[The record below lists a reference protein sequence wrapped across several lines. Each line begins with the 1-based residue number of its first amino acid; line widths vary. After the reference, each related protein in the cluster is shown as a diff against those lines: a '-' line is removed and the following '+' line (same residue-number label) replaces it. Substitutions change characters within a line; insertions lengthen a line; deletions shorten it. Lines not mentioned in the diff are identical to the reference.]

1 MFSRKFTYRNDI
13 NECPM
18 FLSVNQAILI
28 PSPNEWNKDS
38 IPISHPYI
46 TASVYLNS
54 NPSQKF
60 NNRSIIKSQCNNV
73 FCSFNK
79 SKYNHD
85 FYLYYDED
93 SSRWSK
99 TIPSIKNGNTKVYIA
114 GLYMGH
120 YPKVEK
126 NNQFYYAIQL
136 TELDFELKSNKLNYN
151 IDEYE
156 DDDEL
161 YFGTPSSKLKGSDK
175 RKYDVSSEPS
185 ELSSSSSSSTSH
197 NKKSKK
203 KSVKKI
209 KTITPTIEIDDQPVR
224 IKHELSYD
232 KLFTKKAGESNDKH
246 PAIHPPYPYY
256 NPKLPP
262 PPLHDNPYYP
272 YYSYYP
278 PYDINKNPHN
288 PLYSQA
294 SSSTSNFNDNINRNK
309 KSDLSQQTNSD
320 ELFNKDKKSVQFDLP
335 DDDLQQSETVKRG
348 TKSTR
353 GKQTSKRG
361 SRSSKNSNPPT
372 RKSPRKKGGILNIAV
387 EKIIEIPSD
396 EDNIDNT
403 QTDESRMDTES
414 DYNTQNEELL
424 NNDDD
429 SNNLSD

>member
-1 MFSRKFTYRNDI
+1 MTVSECFPGARKFLDIFHTFQDKFRIFFFYR
-13 NECPM
+13 EC
-18 FLSVNQAILI
+18 
-28 PSPNEWNKDS
+28 
-38 IPISHPYI
+38 
-46 TASVYLNS
+46 
-54 NPSQKF
+54 
-60 NNRSIIKSQCNNV
+60 

-126 NNQFYYAIQL
+126 NNQFYHAIQL
-136 TELDFELKSNKLNYN
+136 TELDFELKSNKVNYN
-151 IDEYE
+151 IDDYE

-185 ELSSSSSSSTSH
+185 ELSLSSSSSTSH

-309 KSDLSQQTNSD
+309 KSDLSQQTNSE
-320 ELFNKDKKSVQFDLP
+320 ELFNEDKKSVQFDLP